1 MLDPAKADEYFALHL
16 RRSEWEAKSE
26 DERAAALNMAEQDV
40 SLELGGS
47 ELDYGNPLAV
57 AAVCEQ
63 ALFLLENSASGAAI
77 SPPCRL
83 RHTPKRSTPT
93 ADAPKTQSER
103 SESVSRESAPS
114 PVKRQE
120 SSVISRHSARA
131 NASS

>member
-1 MLDPAKADEYFALHL
+1 MLDTSRADEYFALHL

-63 ALFLLENSASGAAI
+63 ALFLLENSASGAAQVVNGALV
-77 SPPCRL
+77 S
-83 RHTPKRSTPT
+83 
-93 ADAPKTQSER
+93 A
-103 SESVSRESAPS
+103 ESVDGVGSRTYRSGLTEADFAIGNRARRFIEQLRGGPGT
-114 PVKRQE
+114 VKINRG
-120 SSVISRHSARA
+120 
-131 NASS
+131 